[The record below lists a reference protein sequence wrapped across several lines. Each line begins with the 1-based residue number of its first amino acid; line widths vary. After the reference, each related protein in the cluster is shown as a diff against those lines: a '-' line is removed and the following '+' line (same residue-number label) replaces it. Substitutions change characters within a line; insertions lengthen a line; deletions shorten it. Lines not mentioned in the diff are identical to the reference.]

1 MPKKKQAELGSEV
14 AQDDVLAK
22 TDVSPP
28 VTGDAAYIH
37 AVRIK
42 NLEERNEALK
52 RQVEELER
60 ELAQKQE
67 DELDI
72 CSHLQRDLAV
82 KAERLAA
89 LELELHSVRSSWRED
104 LIAKDAEI
112 EQIRAQ
118 ALAEREGIEEETK
131 RTREE
136 LIDLS
141 SFKENKALLENE
153 LIELRH
159 EVSELKNR
167 HDVEISDLKRDFDL
181 KYAAIRVQC
190 DKKIDETESSVEE
203 RAMQRVDDVTKKAI
217 RLNKKRLILVEN
229 LQKEVDYLQSTIE
242 RMSKENKTL
251 RTDLEI
257 KEQEI
262 HKLME
267 KMGQQRQFMNHQ
279 GRKLQDQA
287 NHESISRVEVDRHK
301 QENTSLKVKIVE
313 LESRLNVQSRQLQH
327 LQ

>member
-72 CSHLQRDLAV
+72 CSHLQVLGTVHLLPTNLMATQRDLAV

-118 ALAEREGIEEETK
+118 ALAEREGIEEVCKEFCGIHQTLLILCQETK

-141 SFKENKALLENE
+141 SFKACSAFHL
-153 LIELRH
+153 
-159 EVSELKNR
+159 
-167 HDVEISDLKRDFDL
+167 F
-181 KYAAIRVQC
+181 
-190 DKKIDETESSVEE
+190 SS
-203 RAMQRVDDVTKKAI
+203 DDVNLIRKTKPF
-217 RLNKKRLILVEN
+217 L
-229 LQKEVDYLQSTIE
+229 
-242 RMSKENKTL
+242 KT
-251 RTDLEI
+251 
-257 KEQEI
+257 
-262 HKLME
+262 
-267 KMGQQRQFMNHQ
+267 N
-279 GRKLQDQA
+279 
-287 NHESISRVEVDRHK
+287 
-301 QENTSLKVKIVE
+301 SLSSGMKYQ
-313 LESRLNVQSRQLQH
+313 N
-327 LQ
+327 